1 MYYILRALLAF
12 SFFYARLSPVR
23 VAKSA
28 LVIVVVIIIMILLF
42 IIISS
47 SRSSIVPYYCTRW

>member
-12 SFFYARLSPVR
+12 SFFYPRLSPVR

-28 LVIVVVIIIMILLF
+28 LVIVVVIIIMILLLLL
-42 IIISS
+42 SA
-47 SRSSIVPYYCTRW
+47 VAAAA

>member
-1 MYYILRALLAF
+1 MVYFLIEMYYILRSLLAF

-28 LVIVVVIIIMILLF
+28 LVIVVVIIFMILLLLLSA
-42 IIISS
+42 IAAAA
-47 SRSSIVPYYCTRW
+47 